1 LSRQNRGRV
10 MGPKVEAVCGFV
22 ERTGGMA
29 AIGALDDA
37 PAILAGKAG
46 TVVTPPSASPDR

>member
-1 LSRQNRGRV
+1 
-10 MGPKVEAVCGFV
+10 MGPKVEAVCEFV

-46 TVVTPPSASPDR
+46 TVVNPPSASPDR